1 MTESIIKFPE
11 TPSEGDVFT
20 LPDGRRWIYNFGAW
34 RLKTSIA
41 AGNPYNLNLDRYD
54 LKITASGLLLDMS
67 DAQVMTVDNSTA
79 DVKNVEFTAPPEGR
93 AMTGVLEIVGSAG
106 TIVLPENFTF
116 AEGVDTSLGNTKTM
130 FILFWNGTSFTV
142 ATNIKI

>member
-1 MTESIIKFPE
+1 MSETIIKFPE
-11 TPSEGDVFT
+11 SPSEGDVFT
-20 LPDGRRWIYNFGAW
+20 LPDGRRWIYNSDAW

-41 AGNPYNLNLDRYD
+41 AGDPYNLNLDRYD
-54 LKITASGLLLDMS
+54 LKIAAPGLLLDMS
-67 DAQVMTVDNSTA
+67 DAQVMVVDNSTE
-79 DVKNVEFTAPPEGR
+79 DVKNVEITTPPEGR
-93 AMTGVLEIVGSAG
+93 AMTCVLEIIGNAG

-130 FILFWNGTSFTV
+130 FILFWNGSSFTV